1 MTDET
6 KPTLAMKSK
15 EEIINELIEAIK
27 PLKIESPTK
36 KHEKFVNVGIEAV
49 IRLFN
54 DNKAVI
60 EQSIE
65 VYATQQTAEL
75 QQEVERLKSER
86 DGERL
91 QVERLMIENGVM
103 FKALQK
109 IESLY
114 WEQEPLGDIYIVAS
128 KALNPQQDENGR

>member
-6 KPTLAMKSK
+6 KPNPAMKSK
-15 EEIINELIEAIK
+15 EEILTEVMSTSRQFRTPSKDIY
-27 PLKIESPTK
+27 
-36 KHEKFVNVGIEAV
+36 
-49 IRLFN
+49 
-54 DNKAVI
+54 KAMEI
-60 EQSIE
+60 
-65 VYATQQTAEL
+65 YATQQTAEL
-75 QQEVERLKSER
+75 QQEVERLKGER

-114 WEQEPLGDIYIVAS
+114 WEYIVATQTLT
-128 KALNPQQDENGR
+128 KIQQDENGR